1 MPTTEATATF
11 HGLTVTITRS
21 AGTDGALV
29 VFIDGPP
36 DDDHEYNADGS
47 PAIRVLLNDDPIY
60 VGRPYMSAHNG

>member
-1 MPTTEATATF
+1 MPTEVTIKF
-11 HGLTVTITRS
+11 DGLTVTITRS

-29 VFIDGPP
+29 VFVDGPAAP
-36 DDDHEYNADGS
+36 ADSNADDS